1 VKTRK
6 KGIIFFAVVA
16 GIMLSSG
23 ITIAINPAS
32 WFDDSSEP
40 DVKITKTLSPLDSYS
55 LEEQPQFC
63 GTNENA
69 KKNTYVQEFKIPTPC
84 TQPLAITVD
93 PYGSVWFAQTN
104 TGGVAKFNPMT
115 QSFTEYENTVWPE
128 TARSMMWGI
137 DYSADGSIWYTDE
150 ASDSIWKFST
160 LNESYNRIAYP
171 VSEDQEFT
179 AESALPQK
187 LTVKGSQI
195 IVNDFTGSK
204 LTFFTFNQQGEDQY
218 YTTIPSL
225 IDGSVT
231 SDFAFDSEE
240 NIWYTTWI
248 PQETGILTK
257 FDYASYESSHSTLLE
272 TQTLFL
278 QDFTNFFQF
287 PDGLSTPNGITV
299 GPNQKIWIADT
310 SSSFFFSFDPENEEF
325 TKYITSPPDNKA
337 YGNSTGLIKTPISRP
352 YWIEHSDGNLV
363 MNEQTAN
370 RIAVF
375 NPSSETLVEYNI
387 PSRNPNW
394 SDCEGIDNC
403 GLAQV
408 FDFAIDGK
416 KIWFTEWVE
425 NNIGVVDISTPL
437 PFSIDIDK
445 KYIILEKGQTSEV
458 VLTANPEGNYAL
470 SDKLISVNL
479 SSASTA
485 MFSDILINAELDQF
499 ILNDGGK
506 TIPIQITAGEYA
518 ISDTYKVLLGLYDD
532 EVTISQFINVKIID
546 PEN

>member
-1 VKTRK
+1 MKTRK

-40 DVKITKTLSPLDSYS
+40 DVKITKTLSPLDS
-55 LEEQPQFC
+55 EQPQFC
-63 GTNENA
+63 GTNESA

-104 TGGVAKFNPMT
+104 TGGVAKFNPIT

-160 LNESYNRIAYP
+160 LDESYNRIAYP

-272 TQTLFL
+272 TQSLFL

-299 GPNQKIWIADT
+299 GPNQKIWT
-310 SSSFFFSFDPENEEF
+310 
-325 TKYITSPPDNKA
+325 PDNKA
-337 YGNSTGLIKTPISRP
+337 YGNSTGLIKNPISRP
-352 YWIEHSDGNLV
+352 YWIEHYDGNLV
-363 MNEQTAN
+363 MNEQTGN

-375 NPSSETLVEYNI
+375 NPASETLVEYNI

-394 SDCEGIDNC
+394 ADCEGIDNC
-403 GLAQV
+403 
-408 FDFAIDGK
+408 
-416 KIWFTEWVE
+416 
-425 NNIGVVDISTPL
+425 
-437 PFSIDIDK
+437 
-445 KYIILEKGQTSEV
+445 
-458 VLTANPEGNYAL
+458 
-470 SDKLISVNL
+470 
-479 SSASTA
+479 
-485 MFSDILINAELDQF
+485 
-499 ILNDGGK
+499 
-506 TIPIQITAGEYA
+506 
-518 ISDTYKVLLGLYDD
+518 
-532 EVTISQFINVKIID
+532 
-546 PEN
+546 

>member
-1 VKTRK
+1 MKTRK
-6 KGIIFFAVVA
+6 KGILFFAVVA
-16 GIMLSSG
+16 FIMLSSA
-23 ITIAINPAS
+23 ITLAVNPAS
-32 WFDDSSEP
+32 WFDNSSDL
-40 DVKITKTLSPLDSYS
+40 DVIVTETGSPLDSYS

-63 GTNENA
+63 GTSEKA

-93 PYGSVWFAQTN
+93 PHGSIWFAQTN
-104 TGGVAKFNPMT
+104 TGGIAKFNPIT
-115 QSFTEYENTVWPE
+115 QSFTEYENTIWPE

-137 DYSADGSIWYTDE
+137 DYSPDGSIWYTDE
-150 ASDSIWKFST
+150 ASDSIWKFSI
-160 LNESYNRIAYP
+160 LDESYNRIAYP
-171 VSEDQEFT
+171 ISEDET
-179 AESALPQK
+179 ALPQK
-187 LTVKGSQI
+187 LTVKGSKI

-231 SDFAFDSEE
+231 SDFAIDSKE
-240 NIWYTTWI
+240 NIWYTTWV
-248 PQETGILTK
+248 PQETGILVK
-257 FDYASYESSHSTLLE
+257 FDHTSYELSRASSLA
-272 TQTLFL
+272 TQTLML
-278 QDFTNFFQF
+278 QDFTNFVQF

-299 GPNQKIWIADT
+299 GPNEKIWIADT

-325 TKYITSPPDNKA
+325 TKYITSTPDNKA
-337 YGNSTGLIKTPISRP
+337 YGNSTGLIKNPISRP
-352 YWIEHSDGNLV
+352 YWIEHYDGNLV

-394 SDCEGIDNC
+394 ADCEGIDNC
-403 GLAQV
+403 GVSQV

-425 NNIGVVDISTPL
+425 NNIGVVDTSIPL
-437 PFSIDIDK
+437 DFSIGIDNTN
-445 KYIILEKGQTSEV
+445 IILEKGQTSEV
-458 VLTANPEGNYAL
+458 ILTANHVVNNPT

-479 SSASTA
+479 SSASTSL
-485 MFSDILINAELDQF
+485 FSDIVINAESTQF
-499 ILNDGGK
+499 VLNDGK
-506 TIPIQITAGEYA
+506 KIIPIQITAGVNA
-518 ISDTYKVLLGLYDD
+518 LSGTHKVLLGLYDG

-546 PEN
+546 PEY

>member
-1 VKTRK
+1 VNTRK
-6 KGIIFFAVVA
+6 KGIIFFALVA

-23 ITIAINPAS
+23 VTIAINPAS
-32 WFDDSSEP
+32 WFDDSSDP
-40 DVKITKTLSPLDSYS
+40 DVTITETGSPLDSYS

-63 GTNENA
+63 STSEKA

-93 PYGSVWFAQTN
+93 PQGLVWFAQTN
-104 TGGVAKFNPMT
+104 TGGVAKFNPIT
-115 QSFTEYENTVWPE
+115 QSFTEYENTIWPE
-128 TARSMMWGI
+128 KGRSMMWGI
-137 DYSADGSIWYTDE
+137 DYSPDGSIWYTDE

-160 LNESYNRIAYP
+160 LDESYNRIAYP
-171 VSEDQEFT
+171 VSEDET
-179 AESALPQK
+179 ALPQK

-231 SDFAFDSEE
+231 SDFTIDSEE

-248 PQETGILTK
+248 PQKTGILIK
-257 FDYASYESSHSTLLE
+257 FDYQSYELSQATSLE

-325 TKYITSPPDNKA
+325 TKYITSPPDIQA
-337 YGNSTGLIKTPISRP
+337 YGNSTGLIKTPITRP

-363 MNEQTAN
+363 MNEQTGN

-394 SDCEGIDNC
+394 ADCEGIDNC
-403 GLAQV
+403 GVSQV

-425 NNIGVVDISTPL
+425 NNIGVVDTSIPL
-437 PFSIDIDK
+437 DFSISIDK
-445 KYIILEKGQTSEV
+445 SNITLEKGQTTEV
-458 VLTANPEGNYAL
+458 ILTANPEVNNPV

-479 SSASTA
+479 SSASA
-485 MFSDILINAELDQF
+485 SLFSDIVINAESNQF
-499 ILNDGGK
+499 ILNGGEK
-506 TIPIQITAGEYA
+506 MIPIQITAGEHA
-518 ISDTYKVLLGLYDD
+518 LSDTHKVLLGLNDG

-546 PEN
+546 PRD

>member
-1 VKTRK
+1 MKTRK

-16 GIMLSSG
+16 FIMLSSAVM
-23 ITIAINPAS
+23 IAVNPAS
-32 WFDDSSEP
+32 WFDDSSDP
-40 DVKITKTLSPLDSYS
+40 DVTVTETGSPLDNYS

-63 GTNENA
+63 STNESA
-69 KKNTYVQEFKIPTPC
+69 KKNAYVQEFKIPTPC

-93 PYGSVWFAQTN
+93 PHGSIWFAQTN
-104 TGGVAKFNPMT
+104 TGGVAKFNPIT
-115 QSFTEYENTVWPE
+115 QSFTEYENTIWPE
-128 TARSMMWGI
+128 KARSMMWGI
-137 DYSADGSIWYTDE
+137 DYSPDGSIWYTDE

-160 LNESYNRIAYP
+160 LDESYSRIAYP
-171 VSEDQEFT
+171 VSEDQ
-179 AESALPQK
+179 SALPQK

-204 LTFFTFNQQGEDQY
+204 LTFFSFSQQGKDQY

-231 SDFAFDSEE
+231 SDFTFDSEE
-240 NIWYTTWI
+240 NIWYTNWI

-257 FDYASYESSHSTLLE
+257 FDYTSYESSQATSLA

-278 QDFTNFFQF
+278 QDFTNYFQF

-325 TKYITSPPDNKA
+325 TKYVTSPPDNKA

-363 MNEQTAN
+363 MNEQTGN

-394 SDCEGIDNC
+394 ADCEGIDNC
-403 GLAQV
+403 GVSQV

-425 NNIGVVDISTPL
+425 NNIGVVDTSIPL
-437 PFSIDIDK
+437 DFSISIDK
-445 KYIILEKGQTSEV
+445 TNITLEKGQAVEV
-458 VLTANPEGNYAL
+458 TLTANPEGNYAL

-479 SSASTA
+479 SSSSAS
-485 MFSDILINAELDQF
+485 MFSDILINAESNQF
-499 ILNDGGK
+499 ILNDGEN
-506 TIPIQITAGEYA
+506 TIPIQITAGKYA
-518 ISDTYKVLLGLYDD
+518 LSDTHKVLLGLYDG

-546 PEN
+546 PKD

>member
-1 VKTRK
+1 MKTRK

-23 ITIAINPAS
+23 ITIAVNPAS

-40 DVKITKTLSPLDSYS
+40 DVIITETGSPLDSYS

-63 GTNENA
+63 GTNESA

-104 TGGVAKFNPMT
+104 TGGVAKFNPIT
-115 QSFTEYENTVWPE
+115 HSFTEYENTIWPE

-137 DYSADGSIWYTDE
+137 DYSPDGSIWYTDE

-160 LNESYNRIAYP
+160 IDESYNRIAYP

-179 AESALPQK
+179 AGSALPQK

-257 FDYASYESSHSTLLE
+257 FDYTSYESSHSTLLE

-278 QDFTNFFQF
+278 QDFTSFFQF

-337 YGNSTGLIKTPISRP
+337 YGNSTGLIKTPVSRP
-352 YWIEHSDGNLV
+352 YWIEHSDENLV

-394 SDCEGIDNC
+394 GDCEGIDNC

-445 KYIILEKGQTSEV
+445 KYIVLEKGQTAEV
-458 VLTANPEGNYAL
+458 ILTANPEGSYAL

-479 SSASTA
+479 SSASAA
-485 MFSDILINAELDQF
+485 MFSDILINSELDQF

-506 TIPIQITAGEYA
+506 TIPIQITVGEYA
-518 ISDTYKVLLGLYDD
+518 TLGTYKVLLGLYDD

-546 PEN
+546 S

>member
-1 VKTRK
+1 
-6 KGIIFFAVVA
+6 
-16 GIMLSSG
+16 
-23 ITIAINPAS
+23 
-32 WFDDSSEP
+32 
-40 DVKITKTLSPLDSYS
+40 
-55 LEEQPQFC
+55 
-63 GTNENA
+63 
-69 KKNTYVQEFKIPTPC
+69 
-84 TQPLAITVD
+84 
-93 PYGSVWFAQTN
+93 
-104 TGGVAKFNPMT
+104 
-115 QSFTEYENTVWPE
+115 
-128 TARSMMWGI
+128 MMWGI
-137 DYSADGSIWYTDE
+137 DYSPDGSIWYTDE

-160 LNESYNRIAYP
+160 IDESYNRIAYP

-179 AESALPQK
+179 AGSALPQK

-257 FDYASYESSHSTLLE
+257 FDYTSYESSHSTLLE

-337 YGNSTGLIKTPISRP
+337 YGNSTGLIKTPVSRP
-352 YWIEHSDGNLV
+352 YWIEHSDENLV

-394 SDCEGIDNC
+394 GDCEGIDNC

-445 KYIILEKGQTSEV
+445 KYIVLEKGQTAEV
-458 VLTANPEGNYAL
+458 ILTANPEGSYAL

-479 SSASTA
+479 SSASAA
-485 MFSDILINAELDQF
+485 MFSDILINSELDQF

-506 TIPIQITAGEYA
+506 TIPIQITVGEYA
-518 ISDTYKVLLGLYDD
+518 TLGTYKVLLGLYDD

-546 PEN
+546 S

>member
-1 VKTRK
+1 MNTRK
-6 KGIIFFAVVA
+6 KGILFFAVVA
-16 GIMLSSG
+16 GIMLTSAV
-23 ITIAINPAS
+23 TLAVNPAQ
-32 WFDDSSEP
+32 WVDDSSEP
-40 DVKITKTLSPLDSYS
+40 DVIITETGSPLDSYS

-63 GTNENA
+63 GTNESA

-104 TGGVAKFNPMT
+104 TGGVAKFNPIT
-115 QSFTEYENTVWPE
+115 HSFTEYENTIWPE

-137 DYSADGSIWYTDE
+137 DYSPDGSIWYTDE

-160 LNESYNRIAYP
+160 IDESYNRIAYP

-179 AESALPQK
+179 AGSALPQK

-257 FDYASYESSHSTLLE
+257 FDYTSYESSHSTLLE

-278 QDFTNFFQF
+278 QDFTSFFQF

-337 YGNSTGLIKTPISRP
+337 YGNSTGLIKTPVSRP
-352 YWIEHSDGNLV
+352 YWIEHSDENLV

-394 SDCEGIDNC
+394 GDCEGIDNC

-445 KYIILEKGQTSEV
+445 KYIVLEKGQTAEV
-458 VLTANPEGNYAL
+458 ILTANPEGSYAL

-479 SSASTA
+479 SSASAA
-485 MFSDILINAELDQF
+485 MFSDILINSELDQF

-506 TIPIQITAGEYA
+506 TIPIQITVGEYA
-518 ISDTYKVLLGLYDD
+518 TLGTYKVLLGLYDD

-546 PEN
+546 S

>member
-1 VKTRK
+1 MKTRK
-6 KGIIFFAVVA
+6 KGILFFAVVA
-16 GIMLSSG
+16 GIMLTSAV
-23 ITIAINPAS
+23 TLAVNPAQ
-32 WFDDSSEP
+32 WVDDSSEP
-40 DVKITKTLSPLDSYS
+40 DVIITETGSPLDSYS

-63 GTNENA
+63 GTNESA

-104 TGGVAKFNPMT
+104 TGGVAKFNPIT
-115 QSFTEYENTVWPE
+115 HSFTEYENTIWPE
-128 TARSMMWGI
+128 TGRSMMWGI
-137 DYSADGSIWYTDE
+137 DYSPDGSIWYTDE

-160 LNESYNRIAYP
+160 LDESYNRIAYP

-179 AESALPQK
+179 AGSALPQK

-257 FDYASYESSHSTLLE
+257 FDYTSYESSHSTLLE

-278 QDFTNFFQF
+278 QDFTSFFQF

-337 YGNSTGLIKTPISRP
+337 YGNSTGLIKTPVSRP
-352 YWIEHSDGNLV
+352 YWIEHSDENLV

-394 SDCEGIDNC
+394 GDCEGIDNC

-425 NNIGVVDISTPL
+425 NNIGVVDTSIPL
-437 PFSIDIDK
+437 DFSISIDK
-445 KYIILEKGQTSEV
+445 SNITLEKGQTAEV
-458 VLTANPEGNYAL
+458 ILTANPEINNPV

-479 SSASTA
+479 ISALTSP
-485 MFSDILINAELDQF
+485 FSDIIINAESNQF
-499 ILNDGGK
+499 ILDDGEK
-506 TIPIQITAGEYA
+506 IIPIQITAGEYA
-518 ISDTYKVLLGLYDD
+518 LSDTYKVLLGLNDG

-546 PEN
+546 TRD

>member
-1 VKTRK
+1 MKTRK
-6 KGIIFFAVVA
+6 KGILFFAVVA
-16 GIMLSSG
+16 GIMLSSAV
-23 ITIAINPAS
+23 TIAVNPAS
-32 WFDDSSEP
+32 WLDDSSEP
-40 DVKITKTLSPLDSYS
+40 DVIITETLSPLDSYS

-63 GTNENA
+63 GTNESA

-104 TGGVAKFNPMT
+104 TGGVAKFNPIT
-115 QSFTEYENTVWPE
+115 QSFTEYENTIWPE

-137 DYSADGSIWYTDE
+137 DYSPDGSIWYTDE

-160 LNESYNRIAYP
+160 IDESYNRIAYP

-179 AESALPQK
+179 AGSALPQK

-257 FDYASYESSHSTLLE
+257 FDYTSYESSHSTLLE

-278 QDFTNFFQF
+278 QDFTSFFQF

-325 TKYITSPPDNKA
+325 TKYITSPPDSKA
-337 YGNSTGLIKTPISRP
+337 YGNSTGLIKTPVSRP
-352 YWIEHSDGNLV
+352 YWIEHSDENLV

-445 KYIILEKGQTSEV
+445 KYIVLEKGQTAEV
-458 VLTANPEGNYAL
+458 ILTANPEGSYAL

-479 SSASTA
+479 SSASAA
-485 MFSDILINAELDQF
+485 MFSDILINSELDQF

-506 TIPIQITAGEYA
+506 TYSNSNHCG
-518 ISDTYKVLLGLYDD
+518 
-532 EVTISQFINVKIID
+532 
-546 PEN
+546 

>member
-1 VKTRK
+1 MNTRK
-6 KGIIFFAVVA
+6 KGIIFFALVA

-23 ITIAINPAS
+23 VTIAINPAS
-32 WFDDSSEP
+32 WFDNSSDL
-40 DVKITKTLSPLDSYS
+40 DVTVTETGSPLDSYS

-63 GTNENA
+63 GTSEKA

-93 PYGSVWFAQTN
+93 PHGSIWFAQTN
-104 TGGVAKFNPMT
+104 TGGIAKFNPIT
-115 QSFTEYENTVWPE
+115 QSFTEYENTIWPE
-128 TARSMMWGI
+128 KGRSMMWGM
-137 DYSADGSIWYTDE
+137 DYSPDGSIWYTDE
-150 ASDSIWKFST
+150 ATDSIWKFST
-160 LNESYNRIAYP
+160 LDESYSRIAYP
-171 VSEDQEFT
+171 VSEDET
-179 AESALPQK
+179 ALPQK

-231 SDFAFDSEE
+231 SDFAIDSEE

-248 PQETGILTK
+248 PQETGILIK
-257 FDYASYESSHSTLLE
+257 FDYQSYELSQATSLE

-278 QDFTNFFQF
+278 QDFINFFQF
-287 PDGLSTPNGITV
+287 PDGLSTANGITV

-325 TKYITSPPDNKA
+325 TKYVTSPPDSKA
-337 YGNSTGLIKTPISRP
+337 YGNSTGLIKNPISRP

-363 MNEQTAN
+363 MNEQTGN

-394 SDCEGIDNC
+394 ADCEGIDNC
-403 GLAQV
+403 GISQV
-408 FDFAIDGK
+408 FDFVIDGK

-425 NNIGVVDISTPL
+425 NNIGVVDTSIPL

-445 KYIILEKGQTSEV
+445 KYITLEKGQTAEV
-458 VLTANPEGNYAL
+458 ILTANPEGNYAL

-479 SSASTA
+479 SSASAA
-485 MFSDILINAELDQF
+485 MFSDILINSELDQF

-506 TIPIQITAGEYA
+506 TIPIQITVGEYA
-518 ISDTYKVLLGLYDD
+518 TLGTYKVLLGLYDD

-546 PEN
+546 PEY

>member
-479 SSASTA
+479 SSASAA

>member
-1 VKTRK
+1 MKTRK
-6 KGIIFFAVVA
+6 KGILFFAVVA
-16 GIMLSSG
+16 GIMLTSAV
-23 ITIAINPAS
+23 TLAVNPAQ
-32 WFDDSSEP
+32 WVDDSSEP
-40 DVKITKTLSPLDSYS
+40 DVIITETGSPLDSYS

-63 GTNENA
+63 GTNESA

-104 TGGVAKFNPMT
+104 TGGVAKFNPIT
-115 QSFTEYENTVWPE
+115 HSFTEYENTIWPE

-137 DYSADGSIWYTDE
+137 DYSPDGSIWYTDE

-160 LNESYNRIAYP
+160 IDESYNRIAYP

-179 AESALPQK
+179 AGSALPQK

-257 FDYASYESSHSTLLE
+257 FDYTSYESSHSTLLE

-337 YGNSTGLIKTPISRP
+337 YGNSTGLIKTPVSRP
-352 YWIEHSDGNLV
+352 YWIEHSDENLV

-375 NPSSETLVEYNI
+375 NPSSETLVEYDI

-394 SDCEGIDNC
+394 ADCEGIDNC

-445 KYIILEKGQTSEV
+445 KYIVLEKGQTAEV
-458 VLTANPEGNYAL
+458 ILTANPEGSYAL

-479 SSASTA
+479 SSASAA
-485 MFSDILINAELDQF
+485 MFSDILINSELDQF

-506 TIPIQITAGEYA
+506 TIPIQITVGEYA
-518 ISDTYKVLLGLYDD
+518 TLGTYKVLLGLYDD

-546 PEN
+546 S

>member
-1 VKTRK
+1 MKTRK

-23 ITIAINPAS
+23 ITIAVNPAS

-40 DVKITKTLSPLDSYS
+40 DVIITETLSPLDSYS

-63 GTNENA
+63 GTNESA

-104 TGGVAKFNPMT
+104 TGGVAKFNPIT
-115 QSFTEYENTVWPE
+115 QSFTEYENTIWPE

-137 DYSADGSIWYTDE
+137 DYSPDGSIWYTDE

-160 LNESYNRIAYP
+160 IDESYNRIAYP

-179 AESALPQK
+179 AGSALPQK

-257 FDYASYESSHSTLLE
+257 FDYTSYESSHSTSLA
-272 TQTLFL
+272 TQTLLL

-287 PDGLSTPNGITV
+287 PDDLTTPNGITV

-337 YGNSTGLIKTPISRP
+337 YGNSTGLIKNPISRP
-352 YWIEHSDGNLV
+352 YWIEHSDENLV

-445 KYIILEKGQTSEV
+445 KYIVLEKGQTAEV
-458 VLTANPEGNYAL
+458 ILTANAEGSYVL

-479 SSASTA
+479 SSASAA
-485 MFSDILINAELDQF
+485 MFSDILINSELDQF
-499 ILNDGGK
+499 VLNDGGK

-518 ISDTYKVLLGLYDD
+518 TLGTYKVLLGLYDD

-546 PEN
+546 S